1 MKKFSLYMS
10 ALVAAT
16 QLLAVT
22 ATAQE
27 KEEKKEKRI
36 KEEKK
41 EQIIIRKK
49 GDKTEKTTI
58 VIEGD
63 KVTVNGKPVEKGDK
77 DVVIERF
84 DGDVSTY
91 RVPKVR
97 VTPPRVYHRYDG
109 AQNWEPFNNEE
120 FKREFRLNWKSG
132 ALLGVIGND
141 HDKGAEIETV
151 QKESA
156 AEKAGLQKGDI
167 ITKVGDKK
175 ITSQSDLS
183 AAIRAQKPNDE
194 VDITY
199 LRDGK
204 EKKVK
209 VKLGEGK
216 GPEGIHEF
224 RMEMPE
230 FKEFGQNQF
239 NFQMPDFEGMGDRV
253 KLYRGGRPQLGVT
266 IQDTEEGN
274 GVKILEVDTDSPA
287 AKSGL
292 LKDDII
298 TEVDG
303 KVVKSVNEARAALRG
318 KPEQNLWSVKVLRA
332 GKTVNVEVK
341 IPKKLQKADL

>member
-1 MKKFSLYMS
+1 MKRFSLYTL

-16 QLLAVT
+16 QLLAV
-22 ATAQE
+22 AASAQE
-27 KEEKKEKRI
+27 KEEKKEKRV
-36 KEEKK
+36 KEDKN

-63 KVTVNGKPVEKGDK
+63 KVTVNGKPIEKGDK
-77 DVVIERF
+77 DVFIERF
-84 DGDVSTY
+84 DGDVFTY

-97 VTPPRVYHRYDG
+97 VTPPRIYHRYNG
-109 AQNWEPFNNEE
+109 APDWEPFNQEQ
-120 FKREFRLNWKSG
+120 FKREFKMNFKTG
-132 ALLGVIGND
+132 ALLGVISGD
-141 HDKGAEIETV
+141 DEKGAEIETV

-175 ITSQSDLS
+175 IAGQSDLS

-199 LRDGK
+199 LRNGK

-216 GPEGIHEF
+216 GPEGMHEF

-239 NFQMPDFEGMGDRV
+239 NFRMPDFEGMGDRV
-253 KLYRGGRPQLGVT
+253 MMYRGGRPQLGVT

-303 KVVKSVNEARAALRG
+303 KVVKSVNEARSALRG